1 MIWSGRTSIPGAM
14 SERMPPTEATDTT
27 QSAPT
32 SFSAQ
37 MLAR

>member
-1 MIWSGRTSIPGAM
+1 MIWSGTISVPGAR
-14 SERMPPTEATDTT
+14 SARMPPTEATETMPLT
-27 QSAPT
+27 RA